1 MFAIIS
7 KDRKPPR
14 RRPPRKPSDDCR
26 GIHPPHGGFRG
37 DSGAKYFARMAAALT
52 EPLPPAPELS
62 YRSGQTPIIPPSDQR
77 ERLMDIA
84 IMVLAVV
91 FFFWQTISE

>member
-1 MFAIIS
+1 
-7 KDRKPPR
+7 
-14 RRPPRKPSDDCR
+14 
-26 GIHPPHGGFRG
+26 
-37 DSGAKYFARMAAALT
+37 MAAALT

-77 ERLMDIA
+77 EHLMDIA
-84 IMVLAVV
+84 IMVLAVL